1 MSSADLPLG
10 DAGGRR
16 VLVVEDEV
24 PLARLVA
31 GYLTRDGFEATLVGN
46 GSAAVEAARSVD
58 PDVVV
63 LDLGLPGLDGIA
75 VCRALR
81 EFSDCYVLMLTARS
95 EESDKL
101 RGLAA
106 GADDYLTKPFSPREL
121 VARVHVLLRRPR
133 ARRPAP
139 AGPEA
144 LRRLGPLTVD
154 VPGREV
160 HLHGQLVPLTRT
172 EFDVLAALSA
182 HPQRVFSRAQLI
194 AAVWGEDWVGDE
206 HLVDVHIAHVR
217 RKLGDDASAPRF
229 VRTVRGVGYRM
240 GDGG

>member
-1 MSSADLPLG
+1 MGSADLPPG

-31 GYLTRDGFEATLVGN
+31 DYLIRAGFEATVVGN
-46 GSAAVEAARSVD
+46 GTVAVEAARTVD

-75 VCRALR
+75 VCQALR

-95 EESDKL
+95 EETDKL

-121 VARVHVLLRRPR
+121 VARVTARLRTRPGAADGGPPGVALR
-133 ARRPAP
+133 YGPITIDEDSHTDTTRSQNTSQRQPAASPNTASASSIWEARR
-139 AGPEA
+139 
-144 LRRLGPLTVD
+144 T
-154 VPGREV
+154 
-160 HLHGQLVPLTRT
+160 Q
-172 EFDVLAALSA
+172 
-182 HPQRVFSRAQLI
+182 SRA
-194 AAVWGEDWVGDE
+194 
-206 HLVDVHIAHVR
+206 
-217 RKLGDDASAPRF
+217 
-229 VRTVRGVGYRM
+229 
-240 GDGG
+240 